1 MSDAPYLSIVLP
13 AHNEADRLPRAL
25 AQIDAYM
32 QDKPYSFEVV
42 IVENGSSDG
51 TAAIAQQFGDTH
63 PYVRVFIE
71 SARGK
76 GLALRRGMLEA
87 RGQYRFFADV
97 DFSMPISE
105 LDRFLPDGIAG
116 YDIAIG
122 SREAQ
127 GAVRYNEPW
136 HRHFM
141 GRVNN
146 WIIKL
151 AALPDFE
158 DTQCGFKMFTAA
170 AAEDLFGVSRMGGI
184 GFDVEVL
191 FVAVKRGYRINEIG
205 IDWYFDTDSR
215 MRLVGDSLHMI
226 EEIMEI
232 RRNWR
237 EGLYAR
243 PQPESGVPV

>member
-1 MSDAPYLSIVLP
+1 MSDTPYLSIVLP
-13 AHNEADRLPRAL
+13 AHNEALRLPRAL

-32 QDKPYSFEVV
+32 QTRPFSFEVV
-42 IVENGSSDG
+42 IVENGSSDN
-51 TAAIAQQFGDTH
+51 TAGIAQQFANTH

-76 GLALRRGMLEA
+76 GLALKRGMLEA
-87 RGQYRFFADV
+87 RGEYRFFADV
-97 DFSMPISE
+97 DFSMPVE
-105 LDRFLPDGIAG
+105 QLDRFLPEGIQD

-122 SREAQ
+122 SREAA

-146 WIIKL
+146 WIIKV
-151 AALPDFE
+151 AALPHFE

-170 AAEDLFGVSRMGGI
+170 AAEDLFGVSQMGGI
-184 GFDVEVL
+184 GFDVEIL
-191 FVAVKRGYRINEIG
+191 FVAVRRGYRINEIG

-215 MRLVGDSLHMI
+215 MKLVQDSLHML
-226 EEIMEI
+226 EEIREI

-237 EGLYAR
+237 QGLYR
-243 PQPESGVPV
+243 ID